1 MVAEVLWVSDWESLL
16 LSGGVGV
23 GGMDVVEDCDILTL
37 PDVVVEIVMDVVT
50 DCEALLLIVVEVEFV
65 IDGDGDCEGVTLW
78 VFDRDEVMVEDCDCE
93 KKELGESLLLV
104 DLVSEIVADA
114 ETERENESERLL
126 VFDDDGDS
134 VFVRDSDKLPD
145 ADTAFDMDWDEVRD
159 GAPVTLVVVE
169 REVLRDI
176 PIDGDTLRLSDAA
189 LLGVAEVVRLR
200 DSVAD
205 VDLLS
210 LMLKEGDSD
219 SVVV

>member
-1 MVAEVLWVSDWESLL
+1 
-16 LSGGVGV
+16 
-23 GGMDVVEDCDILTL
+23 
-37 PDVVVEIVMDVVT
+37 
-50 DCEALLLIVVEVEFV
+50 
-65 IDGDGDCEGVTLW
+65 
-78 VFDRDEVMVEDCDCE
+78 
-93 KKELGESLLLV
+93 
-104 DLVSEIVADA
+104 VSEIVADA
-114 ETERENESERLL
+114 ETERETVKLCDAESERLL
-126 VFDDDGDS
+126 VIDDDGDS